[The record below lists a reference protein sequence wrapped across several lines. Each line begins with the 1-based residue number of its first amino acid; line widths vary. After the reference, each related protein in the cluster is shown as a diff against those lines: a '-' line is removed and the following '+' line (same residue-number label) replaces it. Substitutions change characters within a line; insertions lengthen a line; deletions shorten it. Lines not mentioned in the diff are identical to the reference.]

1 MGLSIL
7 KDNSRIV
14 DSDKLSLVNVLA
26 NKDLAV
32 LSQEGF
38 LIFPQQLEN
47 SIDLDRDNYV
57 FQQKNNE
64 TWTCNVAGVIADSE
78 SEIHITSRFTE
89 DDKEDYFLQYMM
101 QRVMNY
107 NVVDSE
113 LWSSEAISYYD
124 LLVYLFP
131 YYLNDALTKGI
142 YKEYVSHQYNDAN
155 VRGKVDFSRQIR
167 SNVPFLGRIAYST
180 REFSYDNI
188 VTELIRHT
196 IEKIELDHGFVLT
209 GNDEVKVNVR
219 SIRLATDK
227 YNRLDRQRIIQNNV
241 INPVKSGYFGEYAL
255 LQQLCIKILHEDET
269 GFGEDSEHVH
279 GVIIDVA
286 WLWEAYIWQVTGW
299 KHYGR
304 KSGLQT
310 MNLYERLGF
319 DSQQHRYPDF
329 ENSGVPV
336 DTKYKLK
343 LNKRDDYNQMITYMH
358 LMDVKTGVFLQPTN
372 DHDQAGYRKLGGL
385 LNNGGALARYKF
397 MIPQNC
403 QNYGDFVAKMKQE
416 EANLKEL
423 VLNV

>member
-1 MGLSIL
+1 M
-7 KDNSRIV
+7 
-14 DSDKLSLVNVLA
+14 
-26 NKDLAV
+26 
-32 LSQEGF
+32 
-38 LIFPQQLEN
+38 
-47 SIDLDRDNYV
+47 
-57 FQQKNNE
+57 
-64 TWTCNVAGVIADSE
+64 
-78 SEIHITSRFTE
+78 
-89 DDKEDYFLQYMM
+89 
-101 QRVMNY
+101 
-107 NVVDSE
+107 
-113 LWSSEAISYYD
+113 
-124 LLVYLFP
+124 
-131 YYLNDALTKGI
+131 
-142 YKEYVSHQYNDAN
+142 
-155 VRGKVDFSRQIR
+155 
-167 SNVPFLGRIAYST
+167 
-180 REFSYDNI
+180 
-188 VTELIRHT
+188 
-196 IEKIELDHGFVLT
+196 
-209 GNDEVKVNVR
+209 
-219 SIRLATDK
+219 
-227 YNRLDRQRIIQNNV
+227 
-241 INPVKSGYFGEYAL
+241 KSGYFGEYAL